1 MLGSTSHLW
10 NGTFCFTSGVEYL
23 QKLSGI
29 LRGRFSSSPLF
40 IYIHMNWRFVS
51 LNRFWILIQYDF
63 MFLLNV
69 YQLWPLVISS
79 ASSWVLLIY
88 PHHCKGICFWIF
100 CGGFLCI
107 SFLSGTTRC
116 SRFILYISC
125 HSPRISHFPKEP
137 LFALLEHG
145 IRNQQMGLR
154 CAHCCWGITASR
166 PA

>member
-1 MLGSTSHLW
+1 MLGSMSHLW

-29 LRGRFSSSPLF
+29 LRGRFFSSPLF
-40 IYIHMNWRFVS
+40 IYIHMNWRFVC
-51 LNRFWILIQYDF
+51 LNGFWILIQYDF

-100 CGGFLCI
+100 VGFFCAFPYFLFPGSSCI
-107 SFLSGTTRC
+107 FPATVLGSA
-116 SRFILYISC
+116 I
-125 HSPRISHFPKEP
+125 SPRSPC
-137 LFALLEHG
+137 LLYWSMVLE
-145 IRNQQMGLR
+145 INK
-154 CAHCCWGITASR
+154 WV
-166 PA
+166 